1 MLLKLKRRFS
11 ASTTRPR
18 RATRQLHVESLE
30 GRELL
35 TASLTG
41 ITLPETLFQNR

>member
-1 MLLKLKRRFS
+1 MPLKRRSS

-18 RATRQLHVESLE
+18 SATRQLHVESLE

-41 ITLPETLFQNR
+41 NTLPETLVQNR